1 MTTTT
6 PFLKKFAKDAPETA
20 PGHTTSREPTGT
32 TTPPPSPTI
41 RTRVNGE
48 TTDDS

>member
-1 MTTTT
+1 MPTTT
-6 PFLKKFAKDAPETA
+6 PFLKKFAKEAPEPTRQDIA
-20 PGHTTSREPTGT
+20 NREPTAT